1 MHVQDTAMVPVV
13 AGRSVEKPFRVAQVA
28 EMFDVDP
35 TTIYRDIKAGRL
47 GAYRIGKGRGTVRI
61 PATALAAY
69 KAVLT
74 AAALVEVA

>member
-1 MHVQDTAMVPVV
+1 MQAQSTAMPLVM
-13 AGRSVEKPFRVAQVA
+13 ADRSVERPFRVAQVA

-47 GAYRIGKGRGTVRI
+47 VAYRIGKGRGTVRI
-61 PATALAAY
+61 PAAALAAY
-69 KAVLT
+69 KSALA